1 MAYSSN
7 QFNSAIL
14 IKLTINSISMGGY
27 MVGIDGSH
35 VLRLLSLSVSLPIAL
50 YYETV
55 R

>member
-35 VLRLLSLSVSLPIAL
+35 VLRLAVSLCLSPYRSL
-50 YYETV
+50 L
-55 R
+55 

>member
-14 IKLTINSISMGGY
+14 IKLTINYISMGGY
-27 MVGIDGSH
+27 MVELMVPVRS
-35 VLRLLSLSVSLPIAL
+35 VSLSLSVSLSIAL